1 MSDFVTAYRNGKQQ
15 RFTRRSWEVMGTDKY
30 GWALVPDAPKE
41 VSRLVTLTTSTA
53 LHVAQSIE
61 QTSPIT
67 TVATTALGSGSVYTI
82 AGATNESTPAPK
94 KRKKSKP

>member
-41 VSRLVTLTTSTA
+41 VSRLVTFTTSTSPQP
-53 LHVAQSIE
+53 AQVIE
-61 QTSPIT
+61 QTFPQ
-67 TVATTALGSGSVYTI
+67 
-82 AGATNESTPAPK
+82 STPAPK
-94 KRKKSKP
+94 KRKKSNP